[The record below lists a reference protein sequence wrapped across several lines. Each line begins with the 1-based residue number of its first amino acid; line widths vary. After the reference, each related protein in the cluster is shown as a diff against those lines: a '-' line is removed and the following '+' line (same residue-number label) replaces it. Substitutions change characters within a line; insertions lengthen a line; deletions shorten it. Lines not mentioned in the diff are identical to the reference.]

1 MEYIVEVVGAK
12 GFLLGPGRIG
22 YNSGDSDDELASLEK
37 LATSQYLVNHESFTV
52 LRKPPFL
59 AYSQQKKLLKL
70 SF

>member
-12 GFLLGPGRIG
+12 GFLLGTGRIG

-37 LATSQYLVNHESFTV
+37 LATSQYLNHENFTV
-52 LRKPPFL
+52 LRNPPFL